1 MRPPRGKEVLLS
13 VSDSDMDD
21 NRSPEQNVRQ
31 RLLDIFQREGKVT
44 ERDLLRISAMTGVNY
59 FTVSKALE
67 DILLHRAEG
76 QGSQEE

>member
-13 VSDSDMDD
+13 VSDVDD

-59 FTVSKALE
+59 FTVSKTLE
-67 DILLHRAEG
+67 EILLHRAEG
-76 QGSQEE
+76 QSFPEE

>member
-13 VSDSDMDD
+13 VSDMD
-21 NRSPEQNVRQ
+21 NNQSPEQNVRQ

-67 DILLHRAEG
+67 EILLHRAEG
-76 QGSQEE
+76 QGLPEE